1 MDNIRPAGF
10 GILNRNPH
18 AAKSPAYSQIW
29 ENVCPSVVSEG
40 MLSVTKGKPTVYAE
54 HQARREGP
62 EPART

>member
-29 ENVCPSVVSEG
+29 ENVCPSVVAEG
-40 MLSVTKGKPTVYAE
+40 MLSVTKGKLHGVC
-54 HQARREGP
+54 
-62 EPART
+62 